1 MIYFARRISKSG
13 RTLSVENFRL
23 NQLQDLVLSG
33 ETRKE
38 SWRRKQLNSLSNLL
52 DNHQQ
57 EILNALNKDLRKPPT
72 EAFFEIIAIK
82 QEIKL
87 AQTNL
92 SNWMKAR
99 QINVPISLRP
109 AKAFVQPD
117 PLGCVLIIGPWNYP
131 FSLTLQPLVGA
142 LAAGNTAVLKPSE
155 HAPHVSNLIKKL
167 IEKYFE
173 PNVTQVIEGDGDIA
187 AHLITQKFDHI
198 FFTGGENIGKKVMQ
212 AAANNLTPITLELGG
227 KSPAIVIDGAN
238 LEVTAKRIIWGKSLN
253 AGQTCIAPDHL
264 LVKQELF
271 DSLISNLK
279 KSINN
284 FYGNTPLDSKHLG
297 SIINQRQFNRIKN
310 LLKQA
315 NNNGQIIYGGESNES
330 EKRIS
335 PTLIK
340 IENRNDPLM
349 QEELFGPLL
358 PILCIKNLDEAISDF
373 KFLPKPLALYLFGG
387 AEKEQ
392 EKILS
397 MTSSGGVC
405 FNDVVLQAGIP
416 DLPFGG
422 VGASG
427 MGKYHGKAGFD
438 NFTHYKSILKRPFW
452 LDLNFRYPPYKL
464 ELSLLKKLIG

>member
-1 MIYFARRISKSG
+1 MSLK
-13 RTLSVENFRL
+13 NFRL

-38 SWRRKQLNSLSNLL
+38 SWRRKQLNALSNLL
-52 DNHQQ
+52 ENHQQ
-57 EILNALNKDLRKPPT
+57 EILTALRKDLEKPPT

-87 AQTNL
+87 AQKNLTN
-92 SNWMKAR
+92 WIQAK
-99 QINVPISLRP
+99 QINVPVSLRP

-117 PLGCVLIIGPWNYP
+117 PLGCILIIGPWNYP

-155 HAPHVSNLIKKL
+155 HAPNVSSLIKKL
-167 IEKYFE
+167 IEKYFQE
-173 PNVTQVIEGDGDIA
+173 NITQVIEGDGNIA
-187 AHLITQKFDHI
+187 ADLMTQKFDHV
-198 FFTGGENIGKKVMQ
+198 FFTGGENIGKKVME
-212 AAANNLTPITLELGG
+212 AAAKNLTPITLELGG
-227 KSPAIVIDGAN
+227 KSPAVIIDGAN
-238 LEVTAKRIIWGKSLN
+238 LEVTSKRIIWGKSLN

-264 LVKQELF
+264 LVEHKLF
-271 DSLISNLK
+271 DSLIFNLK
-279 KSINN
+279 KSIKN
-284 FYGNTPLDSKHLG
+284 FYGNNPLGSKHLG
-297 SIINQRQFNRIKN
+297 SIINKNQFTRLNN

-315 NNNGQIIYGGESNES
+315 KNNNQIIYGGECNES

-340 IENRNDPLM
+340 IENRKDPLM

-373 KFLPKPLALYLFGG
+373 KYLPKPLALYLFGG
-387 AEKEQ
+387 TDKEQ
-392 EKILS
+392 EQMLS

-416 DLPFGG
+416 ELPFGG

-464 ELSLLKKLIG
+464 DLSLLKKLIG

>member
-1 MIYFARRISKSG
+1 
-13 RTLSVENFRL
+13 LSLNNFGI

-33 ETRKE
+33 QTRDEK
-38 SWRRKQLNSLSNLL
+38 WRRKQLNALSNLL
-52 DNHQQ
+52 ENHQN
-57 EILNALNKDLRKPPT
+57 EILNALKQDLRKPPT
-72 EAFFEIIAIK
+72 EALFEIIAVK

-87 AQTNL
+87 AQKNL

-99 QINVPISLRP
+99 QINVPVSLRP
-109 AKAFVQPD
+109 AKAFVKPD

-142 LAAGNTAVLKPSE
+142 FAAGNTAVLKPSE
-155 HAPHVSNLIKKL
+155 HATKVSNLIKKL
-167 IEKYFE
+167 IEKYFDT
-173 PNVTQVIEGDGDIA
+173 NIAQVIEGDGNIA
-187 AHLITQKFDHI
+187 ADLMTQKFDHV
-198 FFTGGENIGKKVMQ
+198 FFTGGENIGKKVME
-212 AAANNLTPITLELGG
+212 AAAKNLTPVTLELGG

-264 LVKQELF
+264 LVEHKLF
-271 DSLISNLK
+271 GSLVNNLK
-279 KSINN
+279 KSIND
-284 FYGNTPLDSKHLG
+284 FYGKAPLTSKDLG
-297 SIINQRQFNRIKN
+297 SIINQSQFNRLNN

-315 NNNGQIIYGGESNES
+315 KNNGQVIYGGDSNES

-349 QEELFGPLL
+349 KEELFGPLL
-358 PILCIKNLDEAISDF
+358 PILCIKNLYEAISDF
-373 KFLPKPLALYLFGG
+373 KSLPKPLALYLFGG
-387 AEKEQ
+387 DEKEQ
-392 EKILS
+392 EKMLS

-416 DLPFGG
+416 ELPFGG
-422 VGASG
+422 IGSSG

-464 ELSLLKKLIG
+464 NLSLLNKLIG

>member
-1 MIYFARRISKSG
+1 
-13 RTLSVENFRL
+13 LSLENFGL
-23 NQLQDLVLSG
+23 NKLQDLVLSG
-33 ETRKE
+33 ETRQE
-38 SWRRKQLNSLSNLL
+38 RWRRKQLNALSNLL
-52 DNHQQ
+52 ENHQQ
-57 EILNALNKDLRKPPT
+57 EILNALSEDLRKPPT
-72 EAFFEIIAIK
+72 EAFFEIIAVK

-87 AQTNL
+87 AQKNL
-92 SNWMKAR
+92 SKWMQAKP
-99 QINVPISLRP
+99 INVPISLRP

-117 PLGCVLIIGPWNYP
+117 PLGCILIIGPWNYP
-131 FSLTLQPLVGA
+131 FSLTLQPLVAA
-142 LAAGNTAVLKPSE
+142 LSSGNTAVLKPSE
-155 HAPHVSNLIKKL
+155 HAPNVSNLIKKL
-167 IEKYFE
+167 IEKYFQ
-173 PNVTQVIEGDGDIA
+173 PNITRVIEGDGNIA
-187 AHLITQKFDHI
+187 ANLMTHTFDHV
-198 FFTGGENIGKKVMQ
+198 FFTGGENIGKKVME
-212 AAANNLTPITLELGG
+212 AAAKNLTPITLELGG

-238 LEVTAKRIIWGKSLN
+238 LEVTARRIIWGKSLN

-264 LVKQELF
+264 LVEHKLF

-279 KSINN
+279 TSIND
-284 FYGNTPLDSKHLG
+284 FYGNNPLISKHLG
-297 SIINQRQFNRIKN
+297 SIINQNQFNRLNN
-310 LLKQA
+310 LLNQAKQ
-315 NNNGQIIYGGESNES
+315 NGQIIYGGDCNES

-340 IENRNDPLM
+340 IESRKDQLM
-349 QEELFGPLL
+349 KEELFGPLL

-373 KFLPKPLALYLFGG
+373 KSLPKPLALYLFGG
-387 AEKEQ
+387 KEKEQ
-392 EKILS
+392 KRILS

-464 ELSLLKKLIG
+464 DLSLLNKLIG

>member
-1 MIYFARRISKSG
+1 MS
-13 RTLSVENFRL
+13 LNNFGI

-33 ETRKE
+33 QTRDEK
-38 SWRRKQLNSLSNLL
+38 WRRKQLNALSNLL
-52 DNHQQ
+52 ENHQN
-57 EILNALNKDLRKPPT
+57 EILNALKQDLRKPPT
-72 EAFFEIIAIK
+72 EALFEIIAVK

-87 AQTNL
+87 AQKNL

-99 QINVPISLRP
+99 QINVPVSLRP
-109 AKAFVQPD
+109 AKAFVKPD

-142 LAAGNTAVLKPSE
+142 FAAGNTAVLKPSE
-155 HAPHVSNLIKKL
+155 HATKVSNLIKKL
-167 IEKYFE
+167 IEKYFDT
-173 PNVTQVIEGDGDIA
+173 NIAQVIEGDGNIA
-187 AHLITQKFDHI
+187 ADLMTQKFDHV
-198 FFTGGENIGKKVMQ
+198 FFTGGENIGKKVME
-212 AAANNLTPITLELGG
+212 AAAKNLTPVTLELGG

-264 LVKQELF
+264 LVEHKLF
-271 DSLISNLK
+271 DSLVNNLK
-279 KSINN
+279 KSIND
-284 FYGNTPLDSKHLG
+284 FYGKAPLTSKDLG
-297 SIINQRQFNRIKN
+297 SIINQSQFNRLNN

-315 NNNGQIIYGGESNES
+315 KNNGQVIYGGDSNES

-349 QEELFGPLL
+349 KEELFGPLL
-358 PILCIKNLDEAISDF
+358 PILCIKNLYEAISDF
-373 KFLPKPLALYLFGG
+373 KSLPKPLALYLFGG
-387 AEKEQ
+387 DEKEQ
-392 EKILS
+392 EKMLS

-416 DLPFGG
+416 ELPFGG
-422 VGASG
+422 IGSSG

-464 ELSLLKKLIG
+464 NLSLLNKLIG

>member
-1 MIYFARRISKSG
+1 MS
-13 RTLSVENFRL
+13 LENFAL

-33 ETRKE
+33 KTRHEK
-38 SWRRKQLNSLSNLL
+38 WRRRQLEALSNLL

-57 EILNALNKDLRKPPT
+57 EILNALNKDLGKPPT
-72 EAFFEIIAIK
+72 EAFFEIIAVK

-87 AQTNL
+87 AQKNL
-92 SNWMKAR
+92 SNWMKAT
-99 QINVPISLRP
+99 QISVPVSLKP
-109 AKAFVQPD
+109 SKAFVQPD
-117 PLGCVLIIGPWNYP
+117 PLGCILIIGPWNYP

-155 HAPHVSNLIKKL
+155 HAPNTSTLIKKL
-167 IEKYFE
+167 IEKYFPPE
-173 PNVTQVIEGDGDIA
+173 IAQVLEGDGNIA
-187 AHLITQKFDHI
+187 ADLMTKQFDHV
-198 FFTGGENIGKKVMQ
+198 FFTGGENIGRKVME
-212 AAANNLTPITLELGG
+212 AASKNLTPVTLELGG

-238 LEVTAKRIIWGKSLN
+238 LEITAKRIIWGKSLN

-264 LVKQELF
+264 LVEHKLF
-271 DSLISNLK
+271 DSLISSLK
-279 KSINN
+279 SSIND
-284 FYGNTPLDSKHLG
+284 FYGNMPLDSKHLG
-297 SIINQRQFNRIKN
+297 SIINQKQFNRLN
-310 LLKQA
+310 YLLEQA
-315 NNNGQIIYGGESNES
+315 KKNGQIIFGGSTNEK

-349 QEELFGPLL
+349 KEELFGPLL
-358 PILCIKNLDEAISDF
+358 PILCIKNLDQAISDF
-373 KFLPKPLALYLFGG
+373 KLLPKPLALYLFGG

-392 EKILS
+392 EKILK

-416 DLPFGG
+416 ELPFGG
-422 VGASG
+422 VGTSG

-438 NFTHYKSILKRPFW
+438 NFTHYKSVLKRPFW

-464 ELSLLKKLIG
+464 DLSLLNRLIG

>member
-1 MIYFARRISKSG
+1 
-13 RTLSVENFRL
+13 LSLENFVL

-33 ETRKE
+33 KTRQVK
-38 SWRRKQLNSLSNLL
+38 WRKKQLQALANLL
-52 DNHQQ
+52 ESHQP
-57 EILNALNKDLRKPPT
+57 EILDALSKDLGKPPT
-72 EAFFEIIAIK
+72 EAFFEIVAVK

-87 AQTNL
+87 AQKNL
-92 SNWMKAR
+92 SSWMKVK
-99 QINVPISLRP
+99 QINVPVSLRP
-109 AKAFVQPD
+109 SRAFIQPD

-155 HAPHVSNLIKKL
+155 HAPHVSNLIKRL
-167 IEKYFE
+167 IVKYFPPE
-173 PNVTQVIEGDGDIA
+173 IAQVIEGDGNIA
-187 AHLITQKFDHI
+187 AELMSQKFDHV
-198 FFTGGENIGKKVMQ
+198 FFTGGENIGKKVME
-212 AAANNLTPITLELGG
+212 AAAKNLTPVTLELGG
-227 KSPAIVIDGAN
+227 KSPAVVIDGAN

-264 LVKQELF
+264 LVEHKLY
-271 DSLISNLK
+271 DSLIAYLK
-279 KSINN
+279 KSIND
-284 FYGNTPLDSKHLG
+284 FYGNSPLSSKHLG
-297 SIINQRQFNRIKN
+297 RIINQNQFNRLNN

-315 NNNGQIIYGGESNES
+315 NNNSQIIYGGDCDEK

-373 KFLPKPLALYLFGG
+373 KSLPKPLALYLFGG
-387 AEKEQ
+387 KDSEQ

-397 MTSSGGVC
+397 MTTSGGIC
-405 FNDVVLQAGIP
+405 LNDVVLQAGIP
-416 DLPFGG
+416 ELPFGG
-422 VGASG
+422 VGSSG

-464 ELSLLKKLIG
+464 DLSLLKKLIG